1 MPFDDRHHCTFIN
14 SNYYCVNEMNA
25 INNKKN
31 FFGILYLN
39 IVSLNKQIDS
49 LSNVLSMMKF
59 NFPNI
64 WLNKHKI
71 RPNSFINNI
80 SLPGFVLCYD
90 KTRST
95 HGGTGPYINEQ
106 LSYVKRNDYNISLDS
121 NLESTFIEVNL
132 SKKLILSAGAFKS
145 TLISW

>member
-14 SNYYCVNEMNA
+14 SNYSCVNEMNA
-25 INNKKN
+25 LNNKKN

-80 SLPGFVLCYD
+80 SLPGFILCYD

-95 HGGTGPYINEQ
+95 HDGTGPYINEQ
-106 LSYVKRNDYNISLDS
+106 LSYVKRSDLNISLDS

-132 SKKLILSAGAFKS
+132 SKKLILSASAFKS